1 MASSKTPAT
10 ILVVGATGQQGGAV
24 ITALLGDRNPSTPE
38 PRVLALTRNTQ
49 SAKAQQLTRT
59 HPAVELIQG
68 DMNKPEQVFSAA
80 AAAAAA
86 ITAVFVVTT
95 PNHGR
100 GPGEDEV
107 AIPFI
112 DAAVAHGV
120 GRVVF
125 SSVDRGGDDKS
136 WTNAT
141 DVPHFRQKHLVEL
154 HLREKLAAGGE
165 ESQSQSQSQQQQQFS
180 YTIVRPVAFMD
191 NMNPGIA
198 CSVMTAAWAAAL
210 SPGRKLQLVSVR
222 DVGRVAA
229 RALLA
234 DYDDGD
240 RGRRYK
246 NAAIGV
252 AGDELSLEQVK
263 EVFARVT
270 GKSLPQ
276 AWWPVGGVLLWAL
289 GELGSMFGF
298 FEREGYGVE
307 LDKMRLD
314 EAGAM
319 LDFETWLKEESGW
332 MKT

>member
-1 MASSKTPAT
+1 MASKTPAT

-24 ITALLGDRNPSTPE
+24 IRALLEDRSPSKPE
-38 PRVLALTRNTQ
+38 PRVLALTRNPQ
-49 SAKAQQLTRT
+49 SAKSQQLSRT
-59 HPAVELIQG
+59 HPSVELIQG
-68 DMNKPEQVFSAA
+68 DMTKAEEVFSAA
-80 AAAAAA
+80 AEKNATK

-95 PNHGR
+95 PNHGH
-100 GPGEDEV
+100 GPSEDEI

-141 DVPHFRQKHLVEL
+141 DVPHFRQKHFVEL
-154 HLREKLAAGGE
+154 HLRDKLAAGGE
-165 ESQSQSQSQQQQQFS
+165 QHQQQPQFS

-234 DYDDGD
+234 DCDDNGD
-240 RGRRYK
+240 QGGRYK

-252 AGDELSLEQVK
+252 AGDELSLDEVK
-263 EVFARVT
+263 EVFGRVT
-270 GKSLPQ
+270 GKGLPQ

-298 FEREGYGVE
+298 FERQGYGVE
-307 LDKMRLD
+307 LEKMRSD
-314 EAGAM
+314 EAGRM
-319 LDFETWLKEESGW
+319 LGFEAWLREESGW

>member
-1 MASSKTPAT
+1 MTSETPPT

-24 ITALLGDRNPSTPE
+24 INALLGDRSPSTSE

-49 SAKAQQLTRT
+49 SAKAQQLART

-68 DMNKPEQVFSAA
+68 DMTNPEQVFSSAA
-80 AAAAAA
+80 TST
-86 ITAVFVVTT
+86 ITSIFVVTT

-120 GRVVF
+120 ERVVF

-154 HLREKLAAGGE
+154 HLRDKLKAGGE
-165 ESQSQSQSQQQQQFS
+165 QQQQQQQQFS

-198 CSVMTAAWAAAL
+198 CSVMAAAWASAL

-240 RGRRYK
+240 HGHRYK

-252 AGDELSLEQVK
+252 AGDELSLEEVK
-263 EVFARVT
+263 DVFTRVT

-276 AWWPVGGVLLWAL
+276 AWWPVGGLLLWAL

-307 LDKMRLD
+307 LEKMTSD
-314 EAGAM
+314 EAGPM
-319 LDFETWLKEESGW
+319 LNFEAWLKEESGW

>member
-1 MASSKTPAT
+1 MASKTPAT

-24 ITALLGDRNPSTPE
+24 IRALLEDRRPSTPA
-38 PRVLALTRNTQ
+38 PRVLALTRNRQ
-49 SAKAQQLTRT
+49 SAKAQQLAGR
-59 HPAVELIQG
+59 HAAVELVQG
-68 DMNKPEQVFSAA
+68 DMSKPEEVFSAA
-80 AAAAAA
+80 GASD
-86 ITAVFVVTT
+86 ISAVFVVTT

-125 SSVDRGGDDKS
+125 SSVDRGGDDRS
-136 WTNAT
+136 WTNET

-154 HLREKLAAGGE
+154 HLRDK
-165 ESQSQSQSQQQQQFS
+165 QQQQQQTQQQQTPGFS

-191 NMNPGIA
+191 NLNPGMA
-198 CSVMTAAWAAAL
+198 CSVMVAAWAAAL

-234 DYDDGD
+234 DLDDGD
-240 RGRRYK
+240 QGGRYR

-252 AGDELSLEQVK
+252 AGDELSLDQVK
-263 EVFARVT
+263 EVFSRVT
-270 GKSLPQ
+270 GKTLPQ
-276 AWWPVGGVLLWAL
+276 AWWPLGGVLLWAL

-307 LDKMRLD
+307 LDETASD
-314 EAGAM
+314 EAGRM
-319 LDFETWLKEESGW
+319 LGFEAWLKEESGW
-332 MKT
+332 ANA